1 MKRAVILVVMFM
13 MVVAVNSC
21 GNKGDEVRITVTDFL
36 DAYFKV
42 EYVRAAELCTD
53 ELKADIIKTMESLE
67 SLEPDI
73 KEMTI
78 RNTAQVTTEII
89 SIDTESKKDNATV
102 IYKIVLPDFPEGIER
117 MLFLVREGKVWKISD
132 FGQ

>member
-13 MVVAVNSC
+13 TVVAVNSC
-21 GNKGDEVRITVTDFL
+21 GNKGEDVRITATDFL
-36 DAYFKV
+36 NAYFKV

-53 ELKADIIKTMESLE
+53 ELKADIVRTMESLE
-67 SLEPDI
+67 SLEPEI
-73 KEMTI
+73 KEMVI
-78 RNTAQVTTEII
+78 RNTAQTTTEII

-102 IYKIVLPDFPEGIER
+102 IYKIVLPNFPEGIENT
-117 MLFLVREGKVWKISD
+117 LSLVKVGKVWKISD